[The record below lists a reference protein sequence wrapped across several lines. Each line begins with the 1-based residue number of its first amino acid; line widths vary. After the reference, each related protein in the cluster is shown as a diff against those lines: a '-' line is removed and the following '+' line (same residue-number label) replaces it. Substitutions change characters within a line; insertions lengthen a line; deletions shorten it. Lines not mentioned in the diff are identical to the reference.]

1 MAHSTPTIRGNEGNG
16 GSPRAGSHVPLRASR
31 HTLDRR
37 DALQLGAVAL
47 LGCVAPGA
55 PASAAVSAKQGNIAP
70 PRRTAFVIGNSNYRN
85 VPKLP
90 NPRRDAAAISTKLKQ
105 IGFEVTTVIDGDQVA
120 LDTALASFS
129 KSSRGS
135 DIALFFF
142 AGHGIQ
148 INGENYLLPIS
159 VKGSTA
165 DAVLRQ
171 GLSLNDV
178 RRRFRAAA
186 AGLSIFVL
194 DSCRDNPF
202 GSLATKRTGETAAPL
217 VIGQGMAQMQSAA
230 GMLIAYATQP
240 GRLAYDGDGKHSPF
254 TTSLLRY
261 LGEPGL
267 EIRLML
273 GRVREDVVAK
283 TGGAQIP
290 WVEEAVLGEFYF
302 SEKRGNAAGAL
313 TGGKA
318 DDVTFWRSIWRS
330 SDRRDYEAYL
340 AQFPDGAFAALAANR
355 IQALR
360 TSARPAMALS
370 LETSSKLDTEQ
381 WRLVQNSLYWLGYY
395 NGKLTGV
402 ADNAVVNALQAFQI
416 AAYEKPSVNIGA
428 RQIRRLHD
436 AAAASLIAL
445 GERLSDRIVFDRT
458 RLLSIERGI
467 DEIALPA
474 YKELVRK
481 LAGVPDGRKILA
493 ETKQQLDAMRRQRD
507 AVGKYFEGAS
517 QDYLTVV
524 AAAGAGY
531 ADQVRRAQFGQVRAG
546 GIKGSKVKYLA
557 SRRRIFLKHA
567 LDYSR
572 EGRINE
578 KQWLDEIR

>member
-1 MAHSTPTIRGNEGNG
+1 M
-16 GSPRAGSHVPLRASR
+16 
-31 HTLDRR
+31 
-37 DALQLGAVAL
+37 AL
-47 LGCVAPGA
+47 LGCVAPGG
-55 PASAAVSAKQGNIAP
+55 PAMAAASGKRAEIAP
-70 PRRTAFVIGNSNYRN
+70 PRRTAFVIGNSDYRS

-90 NPRRDAAAISTKLKQ
+90 NPRRDAAAISAKLKQ
-105 IGFEVTTVIDGDQVA
+105 IGFDVTTVIDGDQA
-120 LDTALASFS
+120 TLDTALTRFS
-129 KSSRGS
+129 KRSKGT

-159 VKGSTA
+159 VKGSSA
-165 DAVLRQ
+165 KAVLRQ

-178 RRRFRAAA
+178 RRRLRSAA

-217 VIGQGMAQMQSAA
+217 VIGKGMAQTQSAA

-273 GRVREDVVAK
+273 GRVREDVVAN

-302 SEKRGNAAGAL
+302 SEKRGDAVGAL
-313 TGGKA
+313 SGGKA

-330 SDRRDYEAYL
+330 TDRRDYEAYL

-355 IQALR
+355 VHALR
-360 TSARPAMALS
+360 TSAPPAMTLS
-370 LETSSKLDTEQ
+370 LEASSSLDSEQ

-402 ADNAVVNALQAFQI
+402 ADNTVVNALQAFQI
-416 AAYEKPSVNIGA
+416 AAHEKPSAKIGT
-428 RQIRRLHD
+428 RQVRRLHD
-436 AAAASLIAL
+436 AAATSLIAL

-481 LAGVPDGRKILA
+481 LAGIQDGRNILA
-493 ETKQQLDAMRRQRD
+493 EAKEQLDAMRRQRD

-531 ADQVRRAQFGQVRAG
+531 ADQVRRAQFGKVRDG
-546 GIKGSKVKYLA
+546 TVQKSKVKFLA

-578 KQWLDEIR
+578 KQWIDEIR

>member
-1 MAHSTPTIRGNEGNG
+1 M
-16 GSPRAGSHVPLRASR
+16 
-31 HTLDRR
+31 
-37 DALQLGAVAL
+37 AL
-47 LGCVAPGA
+47 LGCVAPGG
-55 PASAAVSAKQGNIAP
+55 PAMAAASGKRGEIAP
-70 PRRTAFVIGNSNYRN
+70 PRRTAFVVGNSDYRS

-90 NPRRDAAAISTKLKQ
+90 NPRRDAAAISAKLKE
-105 IGFEVTTVIDGDQVA
+105 IGFDVTTVIDGDQTA
-120 LDTALASFS
+120 LDTALTRFS
-129 KSSRGS
+129 KRSKGT

-159 VKGSTA
+159 VKGSSA
-165 DAVLRQ
+165 NAVLRQ

-178 RRRFRAAA
+178 RRRLRSAA

-217 VIGQGMAQMQSAA
+217 VIGKGMAQMQSAA

-302 SEKRGNAAGAL
+302 SEKRGDAVGAL
-313 TGGKA
+313 SGGKA

-330 SDRRDYEAYL
+330 TDRRDYEAYL

-355 IQALR
+355 VQALR
-360 TSARPAMALS
+360 TSTPPAMALS
-370 LETSSKLDTEQ
+370 LEASSSLDSEQ

-402 ADNAVVNALQAFQI
+402 ADNTVVNALQAFQI
-416 AAYEKPSVNIGA
+416 AAHEKPSAKIGA
-428 RQIRRLHD
+428 RQISRLHD
-436 AAAASLIAL
+436 AAATSLIAL

-474 YKELVRK
+474 YKQLVRK
-481 LAGVPDGRKILA
+481 LAGVQDGRNILA
-493 ETKQQLDAMRRQRD
+493 EAKEQLDAMRRQRD

-531 ADQVRRAQFGQVRAG
+531 ADQVRRAQFGKVRDG
-546 GIKGSKVKYLA
+546 TVQESKVKFLA
-557 SRRRIFLKHA
+557 SRRRTFLKHA